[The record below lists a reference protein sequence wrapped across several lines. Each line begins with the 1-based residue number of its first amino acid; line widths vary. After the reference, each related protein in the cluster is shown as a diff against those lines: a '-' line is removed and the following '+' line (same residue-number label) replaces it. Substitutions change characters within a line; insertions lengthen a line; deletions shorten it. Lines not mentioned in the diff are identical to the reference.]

1 MRIVSTLLFLFILIQ
16 AQAQLCPP
24 KIKADFIVRDSSRQL
39 PSSILLQKGL
49 TGRIDG
55 RIIVTPVRKDSVP
68 QKNIRFIRCGLARVT
83 NNEQPLLVVDGLIS
97 PFPTLGDLNPHDIDS
112 ISILKNA
119 AATAIYGS
127 EGMNGVIIVTTKS
140 SIYTIKDMLDGSP
153 VAGATVLFVSTD
165 KKDTLMLA
173 ANDSGIIRTNKL
185 KRNSGYQ
192 LTVSATGYKTFEQDL
207 PSGKFKRSDTILLQ
221 PDIRA
226 CKEVF
231 LSNSSNFICTGFRCV
246 CSGLT
251 IISVKPAAETVVPA
265 KPKLNIYPNPVLRG
279 NSITLSYENNTTQAS
294 HLQLLSLDGK
304 IVHRQSVAAV
314 AGKSQLRLAT
324 DSRWSPSIYFLQVSC
339 ANGSILASERI
350 ILQ

>member
-1 MRIVSTLLFLFILIQ
+1 MRIVSTLLFLFILIH

-39 PSSILLQKGL
+39 PSNILLQKGL
-49 TGRIDG
+49 TGRVGCGI
-55 RIIVTPVRKDSVP
+55 RVTPARKDAVP
-68 QKNIRFIRCGLARVT
+68 QKNNGIRCGFARIS
-83 NNEQPLLVVDGLIS
+83 NNEQPLWVVNGLVS
-97 PFPTLGDLNPHDIDS
+97 PPHTLGELNPHDIDS
-112 ISILKNA
+112 VWILKDA

-127 EGMNGVIIVTTKS
+127 EGINGVIIVTTKS
-140 SIYTIKDMLDGSP
+140 RTYTIKNMLDGSP

-165 KKDTLMLA
+165 KKDKIMLA

-207 PSGKFKRSDTILLQ
+207 PSGKFKRSDTLQLQ
-221 PDIRA
+221 PVIRT
-226 CKEVF
+226 CQEVL
-231 LSNSSNFICTGFRCV
+231 LSRSSNFLIGGFRCV

-279 NSITLSYENNTTQAS
+279 NSITISYENNTTQAS

-304 IVHRQSVAAV
+304 IVYRQPVPSA
-314 AGKSQLRLAT
+314 AGKNQVRLAGYPLGH
-324 DSRWSPSIYFLQVSC
+324 RHLFF
-339 ANGSILASERI
+339 ASELCKRQHPGI
-350 ILQ
+350 

>member
-1 MRIVSTLLFLFILIQ
+1 MRIVSTLIFLFVLTHVQ
-16 AQAQLCPP
+16 AQSCPP
-24 KIKADFIVRDSSRQL
+24 KIKADYFGSDSSRQL

-83 NNEQPLLVVDGLIS
+83 NNQQPLLVVDGLIS
-97 PFPTLGDLNPHDIDS
+97 PLPTLGDLNPHDIDS
-112 ISILKNA
+112 IWILKDA

-140 SIYTIKDMLDGSP
+140 RTYTINNMLDGSP
-153 VAGATVLFVSTD
+153 VAGATVKFISTD

-173 ANDSGIIRTNKL
+173 ANDSGVIRTNKL
-185 KRNSGYQ
+185 KRNSGYH
-192 LTVSATGYKTFEQDL
+192 LTVSATGYKPFKQDL
-207 PSGKFKRSDTILLQ
+207 RGGKYKRSDTLLLQ

-226 CKEVF
+226 CEEVF
-231 LSNSSNFICTGFRCV
+231 LSSSSNFLIGGFRCV

-304 IVHRQSVAAV
+304 ILCPLGPRH
-314 AGKSQLRLAT
+314 L
-324 DSRWSPSIYFLQVSC
+324 FF
-339 ANGSILASERI
+339 ASELCKRQHPGI
-350 ILQ
+350 

>member
-1 MRIVSTLLFLFILIQ
+1 MRIVSTLLFLFILIHTQ
-16 AQAQLCPP
+16 AQSCPP
-24 KIKADFIVRDSSRQL
+24 KIKADLIVRDSSRQI

-49 TGRIDG
+49 TGRVDG
-55 RIIVTPVRKDSVP
+55 GIIVTPARKDTIP
-68 QKNIRFIRCGLARVT
+68 QKNIRFIRCGLARIT

-97 PFPTLGDLNPHDIDS
+97 PLPTLGDLNPHDIDS
-112 ISILKNA
+112 IWILKNA

-140 SIYTIKDMLDGSP
+140 KTYNIKDMLDGSP
-153 VAGATVLFVSTD
+153 VAGATVQFISTD

-173 ANDSGIIRTNKL
+173 ANDSGVIRTNKL

-192 LTVSATGYKTFEQDL
+192 LTVSATGYKPFKQEL
-207 PSGKFKRSDTILLQ
+207 PGGKYKRSDTILLQ

-251 IISVKPAAETVVPA
+251 IISLKPAAETVVPA
-265 KPKLNIYPNPVLRG
+265 KPKLHIYPNPVMRG

-304 IVHRQSVAAV
+304 IVYRQTVPAV

-324 DSRWSPSIYFLQVSC
+324 DTRWATGIYFLQVSY
-339 ANGSILASERI
+339 ANGSIMASERI